1 MANHTLANGFYAF
14 NADDNQND
22 GADNVFAHEYE
33 YDVEYNM
40 QNGMLLGVGESANG
54 FNVLKSLK
62 GFDNY
67 WASPIFA
74 TSDRKHTVTGSDDAN
89 IITGGTNDDHI
100 YLSKGGD
107 TLYGLGG
114 LDTLDGSKL
123 QGEAGINVDLRD
135 EQSINTGDEI
145 SGFEN
150 VVGTSNN
157 DILMGDD
164 QDNRLKGAA
173 GKDFLYGFG
182 GNDTLI
188 DKAGDGDMLAGLD
201 GHKDVAEIGDAQL
214 TGTFQSPAL
223 LAFLGI
229 PAGGFLQFTRSDGGI
244 VNVHESTETIIT
256 DGESRKWY
264 EWYGDAL
271 QIQDPAQNP
280 AAEDSTT
287 VSVSNTIYNVP
298 SETSSLTDVFLQ
310 DGNQQ
315 LQSVDLVGDANQLV
329 QAEQMTVDASTW
341 QDTYTVNR
349 VVRASADGGELLQGK
364 QLIFDSAV
372 LPASQPTDIAGSIVE
387 GSDQGETLRGLA
399 GWDILDAKGG
409 DDLVHGGNGRDI
421 IMGGSGEDEL
431 HGDFGWNT
439 YTDQRDGFNDLI
451 AIKSDEFLNNWW
463 YGTDGNSPNGEKADI
478 IEGLDASDE
487 IKILGVSTDR
497 LSFADASAHG
507 VQGIGIFADGIL
519 EAVYTG
525 GDLSMDQLSSMTT
538 GDASQ
543 AVMNNQLWSYN
554 HGNQV
559 PDLI

>member
-1 MANHTLANGFYAF
+1 MMAVVILAEFLADGF
-14 NADDNQND
+14 Q
-22 GADNVFAHEYE
+22 
-33 YDVEYNM
+33 
-40 QNGMLLGVGESANG
+40 LSLVGLQ
-54 FNVLKSLK
+54 V
-62 GFDNY
+62 
-67 WASPIFA
+67 
-74 TSDRKHTVTGSDDAN
+74 HGS
-89 IITGGTNDDHI
+89 H
-100 YLSKGGD
+100 
-107 TLYGLGG
+107 
-114 LDTLDGSKL
+114 
-123 QGEAGINVDLRD
+123 
-135 EQSINTGDEI
+135 
-145 SGFEN
+145 GFEIGC
-150 VVGTSNN
+150 VEPRG
-157 DILMGDD
+157 
-164 QDNRLKGAA
+164 QDRL
-173 GKDFLYGFG
+173 FGFG

-214 TGTFQSPAL
+214 TGTFESPAL

-229 PAGGFLQFTRSDGGI
+229 PAGGFLEFTRSDGGI
-244 VNVHESTETIIT
+244 VNVHESTETVIT

-264 EWYGDAL
+264 EWYGDAVH
-271 QIQDPAQNP
+271 IADPVV
-280 AAEDSTT
+280 AEDSTT
-287 VSVSNTIYNVP
+287 VSVSNTIYTVP
-298 SETSSLTDVFLQ
+298 SETTSLTDVFLQ

-315 LQSVDLVGDANQLV
+315 LQSVDLDGDANQLV
-329 QAEQMTVDASTW
+329 QAQQMSVDASTW

-349 VVRASADGGELLQGK
+349 VVRAAAAGGELLQGK

-372 LPASQPTDIAGSIVE
+372 LPASQATDIAGSIVE

-409 DDLVHGGNGRDI
+409 NDLVHGGNGRDI

-439 YTDQRDGFNDLI
+439 YTDQRDGFDDLI
-451 AIKSDEFLNNWW
+451 AIKSDQFLNNWW

-525 GDLSMDQLSSMTT
+525 GDLSSDQLASMTT
-538 GDASQ
+538 GDASEV
-543 AVMNNQLWSYN
+543 VMNNQLWSYN

-559 PDLI
+559 PALI

>member
-1 MANHTLANGFYAF
+1 M
-14 NADDNQND
+14 
-22 GADNVFAHEYE
+22 
-33 YDVEYNM
+33 
-40 QNGMLLGVGESANG
+40 
-54 FNVLKSLK
+54 
-62 GFDNY
+62 
-67 WASPIFA
+67 
-74 TSDRKHTVTGSDDAN
+74 
-89 IITGGTNDDHI
+89 
-100 YLSKGGD
+100 
-107 TLYGLGG
+107 
-114 LDTLDGSKL
+114 
-123 QGEAGINVDLRD
+123 
-135 EQSINTGDEI
+135 
-145 SGFEN
+145 
-150 VVGTSNN
+150 
-157 DILMGDD
+157 
-164 QDNRLKGAA
+164 
-173 GKDFLYGFG
+173 
-182 GNDTLI
+182 
-188 DKAGDGDMLAGLD
+188 
-201 GHKDVAEIGDAQL
+201 
-214 TGTFQSPAL
+214 
-223 LAFLGI
+223 
-229 PAGGFLQFTRSDGGI
+229 
-244 VNVHESTETIIT
+244 NVHESTETIIT

-341 QDTYTVNR
+341 QDTYTINR
-349 VVRASADGGELLQGK
+349 VARASADGGELLQGK

-421 IMGGSGEDEL
+421 ISGGNGADEL

-439 YTDQRDGFNDLI
+439 YTDQRDGSDDLI
-451 AIKSDEFLNNWW
+451 AIKSDEFLTNWW

-478 IEGLDASDE
+478 IEGLDASDQ

-507 VQGIGIFADGIL
+507 VQGVGIFADGIL

-525 GDLSMDQLSSMTT
+525 GDMSSDQLSSMTT